1 MDAGMTACIYR
12 FGSPCA
18 SLTRSKIRNNFWFS
32 GDCIG
37 ENGPN
42 LAHFAHRGR
51 GSAVTAPT
59 KNRFEV
65 DTVDSRDHV
74 RKQMSSADANNLAA
88 ERVIGLLNEIVAKGV
103 LPAL

>member
-1 MDAGMTACIYR
+1 MHLQVRIAVRESDA
-12 FGSPCA
+12 
-18 SLTRSKIRNNFWFS
+18 LKIRNNFWFS

-37 ENGPN
+37 EDGPN
-42 LAHFAHRGR
+42 LAYFAHRGR

-74 RKQMSSADANNLAA
+74 RKKMSSADANNFAA